1 MGQAWWVMVTGIC
14 GERWLSGGAG
24 ITAPKYSV
32 SRAKTSLQR
41 RVRLVLQKLGVRMVS
56 TESCVRCPC
65 AGPTAGTAAVGPI
78 SAVHVTLFQFI
89 PPEPCEAGLTRPIL
103 QMKRQAQKFYPTQ
116 EHSMRMWLRQDL
128 NPGPISLQNLCSFL
142 CRALPFVSTIILLPT
157 VPSYDPDG

>member
-1 MGQAWWVMVTGIC
+1 MGNGGFL
-14 GERWLSGGAG
+14 GERVSQRPSTRFLELKPACSGGSGLCCRSSESAWS
-24 ITAPKYSV
+24 AP
-32 SRAKTSLQR
+32 RAAYGAR
-41 RVRLVLQKLGVRMVS
+41 APAR
-56 TESCVRCPC
+56 
-65 AGPTAGTAAVGPI
+65 TAGTAAVGPI

>member
-1 MGQAWWVMVTGIC
+1 MGQAWWVMATGIC

-56 TESCVRCPC
+56 TESCVRCPSS
-65 AGPTAGTAAVGPI
+65 GPHGRHCGGGTHLSSSCYAI
-78 SAVHVTLFQFI
+78 S
-89 PPEPCEAGLTRPIL
+89 PEPCEAGLTRPIL